1 MKTTQCQRILRHLK
15 DYGEISSLD
24 AMREYGI
31 LRLASRIH
39 DLRKMGIAI
48 TSTTVSKKNRYDEIT
63 HFKVY
68 RLDER

>member
-1 MKTTQCQRILRHLK
+1 
-15 DYGEISSLD
+15 
-24 AMREYGI
+24 MREYGI

-39 DLRKMGIAI
+39 DLKQMGYHI

>member
-1 MKTTQCQRILRHLK
+1 MKTTQCERILRHLK

-24 AMREYGI
+24 AMKEYGI

-39 DLRKMGIAI
+39 DLKVMGYNIKA
-48 TSTTVSKKNRYDEIT
+48 TTVSKKNRYGETT

-68 RLDER
+68 RLGE